1 MTDCKRS
8 SEVVVVIAGEEK
20 KNAASKGGVNAPGS
34 CPSPETARL
43 GSSPN
48 KPAKISTAEGLSQ
61 RKFMSRKGSLH
72 SKSKSR
78 FGEQS
83 LPIDP
88 NMFDDISSSKLEDL
102 RETSNSPLRNT
113 SNRSSPRNKVTS
125 KEETPKTPLMT
136 LSSQGVGAEDEEI
149 CKKVSIGKELKYKRV
164 KMKVSMEW
172 VVFLCIMGC
181 LVASLRIEKLERSR
195 LWGLEI
201 WKWCV
206 LIMVTFCGLFITNW
220 IMHFVVLLIELNFLL
235 RRKVLYFVH
244 ALKKSVQVFI
254 WLAIVLVTWVL
265 LFTNCK
271 VKRSVIAHKILDY
284 VTWTIASLLI
294 GTFLWL
300 LKTLLLKIL
309 ASSFHVNTFFDRI
322 QESIFHQYVLRTISG
337 PPLLGRMNTASQ
349 LSVRQKQKKGKEKQV
364 IDINKLHEMKR
375 EKVSA
380 WTMKM
385 LVDVISNSGLSTI
398 SNALEESDDG
408 EGEEKDKEITSEMEA
423 HAAAIDIFKNIVQPN
438 CNDIDQK
445 ALRRFMLQEEVD
457 LVLPLIDVAEKGR
470 IDKTALIAWVVK
482 VYKERKALAHTL
494 NDTKTAVKQL
504 NKLVSGILI
513 IVIVIVWLLLME
525 IATKVLVL
533 LSSQLLV
540 AVFMFKNT
548 CKTIFE
554 AIVFVFVMHPFDV
567 GDRCVIDGN
576 QMIVEEMNILTTVF
590 LKFDNEKIYYPN
602 SVLATKPIS
611 NFYRS
616 PEMGDS
622 LEFSIDFM
630 TPVEKIGT
638 LKETI
643 KKYLVE
649 NAHHWQP
656 NHNVVVKEIENVN
669 KIKMALFFNHT
680 MNFQDFAE
688 KMRRR
693 SELVIEMK
701 RIFHVL
707 EIKYNLLPQ
716 DVNLVKQETTPTGS
730 NT

>member
-1 MTDCKRS
+1 MQALNALPVGYTYSFAINGCANVGQLREGEQVQARVLANVHKPFFLALKEYQILMDAYGKASNVGEIGMTDSKRS

-20 KNAASKGGVNAPGS
+20 KNAASKGGVHAPGS

-43 GSSPN
+43 RSSPN

-88 NMFDDISSSKLEDL
+88 NMFDDISSSKLEEC

-125 KEETPKTPLMT
+125 KEETTKTPLMT

-164 KMKVSMEW
+164 KMKVTMEW

-206 LIMVTFCGLFITNW
+206 LIM
-220 IMHFVVLLIELNFLL
+220 
-235 RRKVLYFVH
+235 
-244 ALKKSVQVFI
+244 
-254 WLAIVLVTWVL
+254 
-265 LFTNCK
+265 
-271 VKRSVIAHKILDY
+271 
-284 VTWTIASLLI
+284 
-294 GTFLWL
+294 
-300 LKTLLLKIL
+300 
-309 ASSFHVNTFFDRI
+309 
-322 QESIFHQYVLRTISG
+322 ESIFHQYVLRTLSG

-438 CNDIDQK
+438 CKFLQLIVLLSALCSDIDQK

-513 IVIVIVWLLLME
+513 ILIVIVWLLLME

-540 AVFMFKNT
+540 AAFMFKNT

-554 AIVFVFVMHPFDV
+554 AIIFVFVMHPFDV
-567 GDRCVIDGN
+567 GDRCVIDGT

-716 DVNLVKQETTPTGS
+716 DVNLVK
-730 NT
+730 

>member
-1 MTDCKRS
+1 MDAYGEIGVMDSKRS
-8 SEVVVVIAGEEK
+8 SEVVVVIAGGEK
-20 KNAASKGGVNAPGS
+20 KNAASKAGVDAPGS
-34 CPSPETARL
+34 CPSPEIARL
-43 GSSPN
+43 VSSPN
-48 KPAKISTAEGLSQ
+48 KPAKISTAVGLSQ

-83 LPIDP
+83 LPFDP
-88 NMFDDISSSKLEDL
+88 NMFDDISLSKLEKL
-102 RETSNSPLRNT
+102 RETSNSPFRNT
-113 SNRSSPRNKVTS
+113 SIRSSSYNKVTS
-125 KEETPKTPLMT
+125 KEETPKTLLMT
-136 LSSQGVGAEDEEI
+136 PSSQGVGAEDEEI

-164 KMKVSMEW
+164 KMK
-172 VVFLCIMGC
+172 
-181 LVASLRIEKLERSR
+181 
-195 LWGLEI
+195 
-201 WKWCV
+201 
-206 LIMVTFCGLFITNW
+206 
-220 IMHFVVLLIELNFLL
+220 
-235 RRKVLYFVH
+235 
-244 ALKKSVQVFI
+244 
-254 WLAIVLVTWVL
+254 
-265 LFTNCK
+265 
-271 VKRSVIAHKILDY
+271 
-284 VTWTIASLLI
+284 
-294 GTFLWL
+294 
-300 LKTLLLKIL
+300 TL
-309 ASSFHVNTFFDRI
+309 
-322 QESIFHQYVLRTISG
+322 SG
-337 PPLLGRMNTASQ
+337 PPLLGRINTASQ
-349 LSVRQKQKKGKEKQV
+349 LSVRQKQKKGKGKQV

-375 EKVSA
+375 ESFC
-380 WTMKM
+380 
-385 LVDVISNSGLSTI
+385 LDHEDVGLSTI

-423 HAAAIDIFKNIVQPN
+423 HAAAIDIFRNIVQPN
-438 CNDIDQK
+438 CNSDIDEK
-445 ALRRFMLQEEVD
+445 ALRRFMPQEEVD

-470 IDKTALIAWVVK
+470 IEKTYLIAWV

-513 IVIVIVWLLLME
+513 IVIVMVWLLLME
-525 IATKVLVL
+525 IATTKVLVL
-533 LSSQLLV
+533 LSSQLVV
-540 AVFMFKNT
+540 AAFMFKNT
-548 CKTIFE
+548 CNTIFK

-567 GDRCVIDGN
+567 GDCCVVDGT

-590 LKFDNEKIYYPN
+590 LKFDNEKINYPN
-602 SVLATKPIS
+602 SVLATKPIC

-716 DVNLVKQETTPTGS
+716 DVNLVKSTVPPRSRLHQCLNRLPLPPPPQQSITIARRRHHPGESPE
-730 NT
+730 